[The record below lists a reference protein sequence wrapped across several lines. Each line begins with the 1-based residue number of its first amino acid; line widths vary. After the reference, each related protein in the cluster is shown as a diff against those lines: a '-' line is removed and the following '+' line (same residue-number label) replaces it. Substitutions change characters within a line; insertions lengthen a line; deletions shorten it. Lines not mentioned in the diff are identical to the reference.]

1 MTKTDVT
8 AGQYFSVCFLSLT
21 VGTFLYVSSSG
32 VKAGSPL
39 SPLLPVLLCAVNLL
53 LSLPL
58 LKLINRCRDDGVLV
72 FCERRS
78 PAFSRTVAALYAL
91 IFTYALIRTA
101 ARFDLFASAEMFAQS
116 STAFFTVLLLAI
128 CTALSF
134 KGLAALCRAGVI
146 FTVIVLAGT
155 ATVLLLSYFQDF
167 DILNFAVIDKL
178 KGDELIVSSLD
189 YAFFPVETGALT
201 LFCGRI
207 KGNIKKSYRVFLVLS
222 SIFLLLTAA
231 AVTGSLGAFADTQLF
246 PVYALSTVRGIGLAE
261 RLDAVQTAVWL
272 FCIICKMTF
281 FILIIKECLNH
292 LCKDSARL
300 PFSLAIITAAVFS
313 VAVSRNIINFKT
325 VSSFGGTAAAY
336 LLSVLIIPAFAL
348 FICRLKTEKPKG
360 GCIPE

>member
-8 AGQYFSVCFLSLT
+8 AGQYFSVSFLSLT

-32 VKAGSPL
+32 VKPGSPL
-39 SPLLPVLLCAVNLL
+39 SVMLPVLLCAVNLL
-53 LSLPL
+53 LSVPL
-58 LKLINRCRDDGVLV
+58 LKLINRCRDDGILD

-78 PAFSRTVAALYAL
+78 HVLSKLIAALYAL
-91 IFTYALIRTA
+91 TFIYALIRTA
-101 ARFDLFASAEMFAQS
+101 ARFDLFASAEMFSQS
-116 STAFFTVLLLAI
+116 STAFFTALLLLI
-128 CTALSF
+128 CAALSF
-134 KGLAALCRAGVI
+134 KGLASLCRAGVI
-146 FTVIVLAGT
+146 FAAIVFAGT
-155 ATVLLLSYFQDF
+155 STVLLLAFLRDF
-167 DILNFAVIDKL
+167 DILNFAVITKP
-178 KGDELIVSSLD
+178 KADELIVSSLD

-207 KGNIKKSYRVFLVLS
+207 KGNIKKSYRVFLMLS
-222 SIFLLLTAA
+222 SLFLLLTAA

-246 PVYALSTVRGIGLAE
+246 PVYALSTVHGIGLAE

-292 LCKDSARL
+292 LFGNNKKL
-300 PFSLAIITAAVFS
+300 PFCAAVGAVAVFS

-336 LLSVLIIPAFAL
+336 LLSVAVIPAFAL
-348 FICRLKTEKPKG
+348 LICRFKSEKTKG
-360 GCIPE
+360 GFITE